1 MAQFQLLQIMNAAL
15 VSCGLDEIAS
25 LDDGTP
31 EFRLLS
37 RNWPLIVESELE
49 TGMYE
54 FTRVETFL
62 ASRTAGKFGFADG
75 YVLPPAALAV
85 RNCWTLDATG
95 VRLFLAN
102 WGQDG
107 TTLYCDQAAGV
118 YVEYVESA
126 DPALWSA
133 TFARGIQMKLQGEIL
148 RALQGDAA
156 AAARMDQDA
165 ENQFQKAQA
174 LATKQ
179 RAARPPHRYSA
190 FAQARF
196 GRG

>member
-25 LDDGTP
+25 EDDGTP

-49 TGMYE
+49 GGAYE
-54 FTRVETFL
+54 FTRVEL
-62 ASRTAGKFGFADG
+62 ALNSRIAGKFGFEDG

-85 RNCWTLDATG
+85 RNVWTTETTG
-95 VRLFLAN
+95 ARLFLDD

-107 TTLYCDQAAGV
+107 TSV
-118 YVEYVESA
+118 YVDEDEGVVVEYLESP
-126 DPALWSA
+126 DPSLWSA
-133 TFARGIQMKLQGEIL
+133 TFARGVQMKLQAEIL
-148 RALQGDAA
+148 RALQGDPAA
-156 AAARMDQDA
+156 AGRMEQDA
-165 ENQFQKAQA
+165 EHQFQKAQA

-179 RAARPPHRYSA
+179 RAARPPIRYSA